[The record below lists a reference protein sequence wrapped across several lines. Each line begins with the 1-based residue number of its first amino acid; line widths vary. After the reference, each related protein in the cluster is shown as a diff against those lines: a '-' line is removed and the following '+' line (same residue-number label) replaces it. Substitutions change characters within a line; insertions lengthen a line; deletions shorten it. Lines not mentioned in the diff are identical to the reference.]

1 MPFSV
6 QEWKHFNSIE
16 HSYFYIYFEV
26 FVYFITWGGLQNC
39 KYVEIRRRKIWI
51 VILGLKKPVIKKL
64 FHVSSTSTFR
74 AVFLI
79 LINITKILNNLLG
92 SNIEVWKVL
101 LYTFHNSKRT
111 FVVQLMEHY
120 ILNVEHIY
128 LLLTALQFSVC
139 ITVSNSNVFIGTEQ
153 IRWTLKKFFWNS

>member
-1 MPFSV
+1 MD
-6 QEWKHFNSIE
+6 
-16 HSYFYIYFEV
+16 
-26 FVYFITWGGLQNC
+26 LQNC
-39 KYVEIRRRKIWI
+39 KYVEIRRREIWI

-92 SNIEVWKVL
+92 SNIKVWKVL

-111 FVVQLMEHY
+111 FVVEPMEHC

-128 LLLTALQFSVC
+128 LLTIYLPSQIVMFLLALSRYGEHLKSSFEIPKYHGS
-139 ITVSNSNVFIGTEQ
+139 IPLLLYDHR
-153 IRWTLKKFFWNS
+153 RWKKKP

>member
-1 MPFSV
+1 MD
-6 QEWKHFNSIE
+6 
-16 HSYFYIYFEV
+16 
-26 FVYFITWGGLQNC
+26 LQNC
-39 KYVEIRRRKIWI
+39 KYVEIRRREIWI

-64 FHVSSTSTFR
+64 FHVSSTSTSR

-92 SNIEVWKVL
+92 SNIKVWKVL

-111 FVVQLMEHY
+111 FVVQPMEHY

-139 ITVSNSNVFIGTEQ
+139 ITVTNSDVFIGTEQ
-153 IRWTLKKFFWNS
+153 IRWTLKKVILKFLNITGVFRFCCMTIDDGKKNHNDTR